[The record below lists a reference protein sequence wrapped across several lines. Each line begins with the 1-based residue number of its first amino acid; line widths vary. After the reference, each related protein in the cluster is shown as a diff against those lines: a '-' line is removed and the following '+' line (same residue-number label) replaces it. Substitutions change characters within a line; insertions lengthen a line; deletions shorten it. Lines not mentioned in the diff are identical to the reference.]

1 MFNVTIGQVVIRRS
15 DDMIYKNYVGGVW
28 HECSTGEVFD
38 NVNPAHNG
46 QVISQFQKS
55 SKVDVDR
62 AVEYAHSAFQ
72 YWRKVPAPKRGEILF
87 RAAEILVRDKEC
99 IARGMTQEMGKTLAE
114 TMGDVQEAIDM
125 AYYAAGEGRRMAGE
139 TVPSELENKWCMS
152 IRQPIGVIGA
162 ITPWNFPIAI
172 PSWKAFPALVAGNTM
187 VIKPAED
194 TSWSVI
200 KLAEVLLEAGLPA
213 GVFNVVTGYGPSAGA
228 ALLENPNV
236 KMISFTGSTATGK
249 IVATTCAEQ
258 MKPYSLEMG
267 GKNGIVVMDDADLD
281 LAVDGV
287 VWGAFGTTGQRCTA
301 CSRVFVHEDVEEVFL
316 EKLVERTKQ
325 LYIGDGLD
333 DGVNMGPL
341 INEKALRKVEKFV
354 ADAKERKITL
364 LHGGN
369 AILSP
374 TDDTHGWFFEP
385 TIFSGVDVNDELM
398 QEEIFG
404 PVVAITTFNNVN
416 EALWMV
422 NNTKYG
428 LSAAVYTSD
437 VNFAFT
443 ALSDI
448 EVGLCYIN
456 ASTIGAEIQLPFG
469 GVKGTGNG
477 HRDAGSSMIEN
488 CTEWKSCMVDYSG
501 KVQKAQIDH

>member
-1 MFNVTIGQVVIRRS
+1 
-15 DDMIYKNYVGGVW
+15 MIYKNYVGGVW
-28 HECSTGEVFD
+28 HESASGEVFD
-38 NVNPAHNG
+38 NINPAHNG

-55 SKVDVDR
+55 IKVDVDR
-62 AVEYAHSAFQ
+62 AVEYAEAAFK

-114 TMGDVQEAIDM
+114 TRGDVQEAIDM

-194 TSWSVI
+194 TPWSVI
-200 KLAEVLLEAGLPA
+200 KLAEVLIEAGIPA
-213 GVFNVVTGYGPSAGA
+213 GVFNVVTGYGPTAGA
-228 ALLENPNV
+228 ALLENPKV

-267 GKNGIVVMDDADLD
+267 GKNGIVVMDDADID

-301 CSRVFVHEDVEEVFL
+301 CSRVMVHKDVEEVFL

-333 DGVNMGPL
+333 DGVNVGPL

-354 ADAKERKITL
+354 TDAKERNINL
-364 LHGGN
+364 LYGGSPM
-369 AILSP
+369 LEP
-374 TDDTHGWFFEP
+374 TDNTHGWFFEP
-385 TIFSGVDVNDELM
+385 TIFSGVDINDELM

-404 PVVAITTFNNVN
+404 PVVAITSFDNMN
-416 EALWMV
+416 EALWMA
-422 NNTKYG
+422 NNTCYG

-443 ALSDI
+443 ALNEI

-469 GVKGTGNG
+469 GIKGTGNG

>member
-1 MFNVTIGQVVIRRS
+1 
-15 DDMIYKNYVGGVW
+15 
-28 HECSTGEVFD
+28 
-38 NVNPAHNG
+38 
-46 QVISQFQKS
+46 
-55 SKVDVDR
+55 
-62 AVEYAHSAFQ
+62 
-72 YWRKVPAPKRGEILF
+72 
-87 RAAEILVRDKEC
+87 
-99 IARGMTQEMGKTLAE
+99 
-114 TMGDVQEAIDM
+114 
-125 AYYAAGEGRRMAGE
+125 
-139 TVPSELENKWCMS
+139 MS

-194 TSWSVI
+194 TPWSVI
-200 KLAEVLLEAGLPA
+200 KLAEVLIEAGLPA
-213 GVFNVVTGYGPSAGA
+213 GVFNVVTGYGPTAGA
-228 ALLENPNV
+228 ALLENPKV

-287 VWGAFGTTGQRCTA
+287 VWGAFGTSGQRCTA
-301 CSRVFVHEDVEEVFL
+301 CSRVFVHEDVRDDFIERL
-316 EKLVERTKQ
+316 HTKTKLLK
-325 LYIGDGLD
+325 LGDGLNQYTN
-333 DGVNMGPL
+333 VGPV
-341 INEKALRKVEKFV
+341 INSKALEKITGFV
-354 ADAKERKITL
+354 DRAKERGLNIL
-364 LHGGN
+364 CGGKS
-369 AILSP
+369 LESP
-374 TDDTHGWFFEP
+374 DVTTHGWFYEP
-385 TIFSGVDVNDELM
+385 TIFDSVDINDELM
-398 QEEIFG
+398 QEEVFG

-416 EALWMV
+416 EAIWML

-443 ALSDI
+443 ALSDV

-469 GVKGTGNG
+469 GIKGTGNG

>member
-1 MFNVTIGQVVIRRS
+1 
-15 DDMIYKNYVGGVW
+15 MIYKNYVGGVW
-28 HECSTGEVFD
+28 HESASGEVFD
-38 NVNPAHNG
+38 NINPAHNG

-55 SKVDVDR
+55 IKVDVDR
-62 AVEYAHSAFQ
+62 AVEYAEAAFK

-114 TMGDVQEAIDM
+114 TRGDVQEAIDM

-200 KLAEVLLEAGLPA
+200 KLAEVLIEAGIPA
-213 GVFNVVTGYGPSAGA
+213 GVFNVVTGYGPTAGA
-228 ALLENPNV
+228 ALLENPKV

-267 GKNGIVVMDDADLD
+267 GKNGIVVMDDADID

-301 CSRVFVHEDVEEVFL
+301 CSRVMVHKDVEEVFL

-333 DGVNMGPL
+333 DGVNVGPL

-354 ADAKERKITL
+354 TDAKERNINL
-364 LHGGN
+364 LYGGSPM
-369 AILSP
+369 LEP
-374 TDDTHGWFFEP
+374 TDNTHGWFFEP
-385 TIFSGVDVNDELM
+385 TIFSGVDINDELM

-404 PVVAITTFNNVN
+404 PVVAITSFDNMN

-428 LSAAVYTSD
+428 LSAAVYTWD

-443 ALSDI
+443 ALNEI

-469 GVKGTGNG
+469 GIKGTGNG

-501 KVQKAQIDH
+501 KVQKAQIEHE

>member
-1 MFNVTIGQVVIRRS
+1 
-15 DDMIYKNYVGGVW
+15 MIYKNYVGGVW
-28 HECSTGEVFD
+28 HESASGEVFD
-38 NVNPAHNG
+38 NINPAHNG

-55 SKVDVDR
+55 IKVDVDR
-62 AVEYAHSAFQ
+62 AVEYAEAAFK

-114 TMGDVQEAIDM
+114 TRGDVQEAIDM

-200 KLAEVLLEAGLPA
+200 KLAEVLIEAGIPA
-213 GVFNVVTGYGPSAGA
+213 GVFNVVTGYGPTAGA
-228 ALLENPNV
+228 ALLENPKV

-267 GKNGIVVMDDADLD
+267 GKNGIVVMDDADID

-301 CSRVFVHEDVEEVFL
+301 CSRVMVHKDVEEVFL

-333 DGVNMGPL
+333 DGVNVGPL

-354 ADAKERKITL
+354 TDAKERNINL
-364 LHGGN
+364 LYGGSPM
-369 AILSP
+369 LEP
-374 TDDTHGWFFEP
+374 TDNTHGWFFEP
-385 TIFSGVDVNDELM
+385 TIFSGVDINDELM

-404 PVVAITTFNNVN
+404 PVVAITSFDNMN
-416 EALWMV
+416 EALWMA
-422 NNTKYG
+422 NNTCYG

-443 ALSDI
+443 ALNEL

-469 GVKGTGNG
+469 GIKGTGNG

>member
-1 MFNVTIGQVVIRRS
+1 
-15 DDMIYKNYVGGVW
+15 MIYKNYINGVW
-28 HECSTGEVFD
+28 LDASKGNTFKNID
-38 NVNPAHNG
+38 PAHTDK
-46 QVISQFQKS
+46 VISEFQDS
-55 SKVDVDR
+55 DEVDINF
-62 AVEYAHSAFQ
+62 AVEIAHNAFKF
-72 YWRKVPAPKRGEILF
+72 WKNTPAPKRGEIMF
-87 RAAEILVRDKEC
+87 KAAAILERDKEC
-99 IARGMTQEMGKTLAE
+99 IAKGMTQEMGKTLAE
-114 TMGDVQEAIDM
+114 TRGDVQEAIDM

-139 TVPSELENKWCMS
+139 VVPSELNNKWCMS
-152 IRQPIGVIGA
+152 KKEPIGVIGA

-194 TSWSVI
+194 TPWSVC
-200 KLAEVLLEAGLPA
+200 KLAEVFHEAGLPA
-213 GVFNVVTGYGPSAGA
+213 GVFNVVTGYGTTAGFP
-228 ALLENPNV
+228 LITNPKV
-236 KMISFTGSTATGK
+236 KMVSFTGSTATGK
-249 IVATTCAEQ
+249 IVATTCASY
-258 MKPYSLEMG
+258 MKPFSLEMG
-267 GKNGIVVMDDADLD
+267 GKNGIVVMDDADID

-301 CSRVFVHEDVEEVFL
+301 TSRVIVHENIHDEFM

-325 LYIGDGLD
+325 LYIGDGLG
-333 DGVNMGPL
+333 DGVNVGPL
-341 INEKALRKVEKFV
+341 INKKALDKVEKFV
-354 ADAKERKITL
+354 TDAKNRFA
-364 LHGGN
+364 HQGGGK
-369 AILSP
+369 LVYGGSP
-374 TDDTHGWFFEP
+374 MLEPTEDTHGWFFEP
-385 TIFSGVDVNDELM
+385 TIFSEVDINDELM

-404 PVVAITTFNNVN
+404 PVVAVTTFNNIN
-416 EALWMV
+416 EALWMI

-428 LSAAVYTSD
+428 LSAAVYTTD

-469 GVKGTGNG
+469 GIKGTGNG

>member
-1 MFNVTIGQVVIRRS
+1 MATT
-15 DDMIYKNYVGGVW
+15 IYKNYVGGAW
-28 HECSTGEVFD
+28 MECATRQTFTNID
-38 NVNPAHNG
+38 PAHTDK
-46 QVISQFQKS
+46 VIAEFQNS
-55 SKVDVDR
+55 APIDVDR
-62 AVEYAHSAFQ
+62 AVEYAHDAFKM
-72 YWRKVPAPKRGEILF
+72 WKNTPAPKRGEILF
-87 RAAEILVRDKEC
+87 KAAAILERDKEC
-99 IARGMTQEMGKTLAE
+99 IAKQMTQEMGKCIAE
-114 TMGDVQEAIDM
+114 TRGDVQEAIDM

-139 TVPSELENKWCMS
+139 VVPSELNNKWCMS
-152 IRQPIGVIGA
+152 RKEPIGVIGA

-194 TSWSVI
+194 TPWSVI
-200 KLAEVLLEAGLPA
+200 KLAEVFHEAGLPP
-213 GVFNVVTGYGPSAGA
+213 GVFNVVTGYGTTAGA
-228 ALLENPNV
+228 PLLINDKV

-267 GKNGIVVMDDADLD
+267 GKNGIVVMNDADLD

-301 CSRVFVHEDVEEVFL
+301 CSRVIVHEDVHEEFI
-316 EKLVERTKQ
+316 EKLVAKTKS
-325 LYIGDGLD
+325 LSLGDGNID
-333 DGVNMGPL
+333 KTDVGPL
-341 INEKALRKVEKFV
+341 INEKALRKVSGYVE
-354 ADAKERKITL
+354 DAKESG
-364 LHGGN
+364 LHPLVGGYE
-369 AILSP
+369 IKSP
-374 TDDTHGWFFEP
+374 NEDVNGWFYEP
-385 TIFSGVDVNDELM
+385 TIFDNVDINDTLM

-404 PVVAITTFNNVN
+404 PVVAVTTFTNTN
-416 EALWMV
+416 EAIWML
-422 NNTKYG
+422 NNTCYG

-443 ALSDI
+443 ALNEI
-448 EVGLCYIN
+448 ETGLCYIN

-469 GVKGTGNG
+469 GIKGTGNG
-477 HRDAGSSMIEN
+477 HRDAGSSMIDN

>member
-1 MFNVTIGQVVIRRS
+1 
-15 DDMIYKNYVGGVW
+15 MIYKNFVGGVW
-28 HECSTGEVFD
+28 HESASGEVFD
-38 NVNPAHNG
+38 NINPAHNG

-55 SKVDVDR
+55 IKVDVDR
-62 AVEYAHSAFQ
+62 AVEYAEAAFK

-114 TMGDVQEAIDM
+114 TRGDVQEAIDM

-200 KLAEVLLEAGLPA
+200 KLAEVLIEAGIPA
-213 GVFNVVTGYGPSAGA
+213 GVFNVVTGYGPTAGA
-228 ALLENPNV
+228 ALLENPKV

-267 GKNGIVVMDDADLD
+267 GKNGIVVMDDADID

-301 CSRVFVHEDVEEVFL
+301 CSRVMVHKDVEEVFL

-333 DGVNMGPL
+333 DGVNVGPL

-354 ADAKERKITL
+354 TDAKERNINL
-364 LHGGN
+364 LYGGSPM
-369 AILSP
+369 LEP
-374 TDDTHGWFFEP
+374 TDNTHGWFFEP
-385 TIFSGVDVNDELM
+385 TIFSGVDINDELM

-404 PVVAITTFNNVN
+404 PVVAITSFDNMN
-416 EALWMV
+416 EALWMA
-422 NNTKYG
+422 NNTCYG

-443 ALSDI
+443 ALNEL

-469 GVKGTGNG
+469 GIKGTGNG